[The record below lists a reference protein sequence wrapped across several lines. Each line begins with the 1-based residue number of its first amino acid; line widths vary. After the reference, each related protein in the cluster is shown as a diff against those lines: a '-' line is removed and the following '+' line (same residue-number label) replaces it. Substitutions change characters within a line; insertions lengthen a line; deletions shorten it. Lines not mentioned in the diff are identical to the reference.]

1 MDYKDYYKIL
11 GVSRTA
17 TPNEIKTVYRRL
29 ARKYHPDVNPGDQAA
44 EARFKEINEAYE
56 VLADLEKRKRYDM
69 FGSNWRRTGSFDEAF
84 RQSGGQ
90 TANFGDFFGGGG
102 VGFSDF
108 FEMLFGGGPDSRT
121 RTASSAA
128 ADVEEN
134 LEVSLAEVLIGGHR
148 VFTIRVPSRDGS
160 IRQRRINVKIP
171 PGVRDGKRLRIAGE
185 GSVRSDGSRGDLFLR
200 VRTAQDPKFERDG
213 DDLVT
218 DVRVELAEAML
229 GSEVSI
235 PTLDDSPLT
244 MRIPPET
251 RDGARLRLRGQ
262 GLPRADTGVRGD
274 MLVRVRVQLPENL
287 TERERDL
294 FREMAE
300 LRAKHSVR
308 TTVNQRDIR

>member
-56 VLADLEKRKRYDM
+56 VLSDLEKRKRYDM

-90 TANFGDFFGGGG
+90 AANFGDFFGGGG

-134 LEVSLAEVLIGGHR
+134 IEVSLAEVLIGGHR
-148 VFTIRVPSRDGS
+148 VFTIHVPSRDGS
-160 IRQRRINVKIP
+160 IRQRRIDVKIP
-171 PGVRDGKRLRIAGE
+171 PGVHDGKRLRIAGE

-213 DDLVT
+213 DDLMT

-300 LRAKHSVR
+300 LRAKRSVR
-308 TTVNQRDIR
+308 TTVSQRDIR

>member
-17 TPNEIKTVYRRL
+17 NPNEIKTVYRRL

-56 VLADLEKRKRYDM
+56 VLADPEKRKRYDM

-90 TANFGDFFGGGG
+90 PANFGDFFGGAG
-102 VGFSDF
+102 VGFSEF
-108 FEMLFGGGPDSRT
+108 FEMLFGGGPDRRT
-121 RTASSAA
+121 RTASFAA

-134 LEVSLAEVLIGGHR
+134 FEVSLAEVLVGGHR
-148 VFTIRVPSRDGS
+148 IFTVRVPSRDGS
-160 IRQRRINVKIP
+160 IRQRRIDVMIP
-171 PGVRDGKRLRIAGE
+171 PGVRDGKRLRISGE
-185 GSVRSDGSRGDLFLR
+185 GSMRSDGSRGDLFLR
-200 VRTAQDPKFERDG
+200 VRITQDPKFERDG
-213 DDLVT
+213 DDLMT
-218 DVRVELAEAML
+218 DVGVELVEAML

-251 RDGARLRLRGQ
+251 RAGSRLRVRGQ

-300 LRAKHSVR
+300 LRAKRSVR
-308 TTVNQRDIR
+308 TTVN